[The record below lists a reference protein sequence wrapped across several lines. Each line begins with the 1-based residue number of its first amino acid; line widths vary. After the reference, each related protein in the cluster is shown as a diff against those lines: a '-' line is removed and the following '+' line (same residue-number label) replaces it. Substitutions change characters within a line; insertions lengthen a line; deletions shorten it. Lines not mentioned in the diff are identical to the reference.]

1 MEYSIV
7 LSIRH
12 ISDFQSFES
21 PIDGEYL
28 NAFSDE
34 QRRKESVAARLELNR
49 LAQLHWGED
58 LAQMGFHKNSNGK
71 PMLGNGLH
79 CSISHADGWVFVGM
93 GAVPFGIDIE
103 RFNLNEHLF
112 LEHAFSPETWKTLRN
127 HPWRAYVGFSEKEAI
142 AKKNGTGFLIDPKSI
157 EKAPSDWLTSY
168 RMTSPHQEAY
178 VLTVCA
184 DSKVPIKIDHTAD
197 IALGASLDIAT
208 LIEGY
213 ASGLLDVA
221 SVVSECLH
229 RIERQDPH
237 YRSVLHINSRA
248 MQEAQRLDAE
258 WASSGKLRGAL
269 HGVPVLIKANIQ
281 TSDAMPTSCGSVLLE
296 NHFASEDAPIVR
308 NLKELGAVI
317 LGKTNLSEFCNYV
330 SNASPSG
337 FSSLGGTTLSIWG
350 PDYAVGGSSSGSAV
364 AAAAHFCSFAIGTET
379 DGSVVYPAA
388 LNSVFAYKPA
398 DFASL
403 ADGVLGISTYFD
415 RIGLFADSLQN
426 LDFARKQLF
435 PRPDA
440 IHSTSI
446 WLERTSFDEEEE
458 AAELIAALNSRIAE
472 AGLSIVKCQL
482 SEAIEPYF
490 SALDIICKT
499 EFKRDTLPKLPMSS
513 DDFLAYC
520 RTELL
525 HKHHPDIEEIER
537 SSSSNHAEDGSYQD
551 AISQLET
558 LREEW
563 HLRFEDAGFPIVLAL
578 TTGPSEIASIATLLG
593 LSHVVIPWDNDG
605 KCNPPLGISLM
616 ANEGKVGDLIHSA
629 RMIFGVPLPV

>member
-1 MEYSIV
+1 MEYAIA

-12 ISDFQSFES
+12 ISDFESFES
-21 PIDGEYL
+21 PIDEDYL
-28 NAFSDE
+28 KAFSDE
-34 QRRKESVAARLELNR
+34 QRRKESAAARIELNR

-58 LAQMGFHKNSNGK
+58 LTQMGFHKNPNGK
-71 PMLGNGLH
+71 PVLSNGLH

-103 RFNLNEHLF
+103 RYNPNEHLF
-112 LEHAFSPETWKTLRN
+112 LEHAFSPETWKTVRN
-127 HPWRAYVGFSEKEAI
+127 HPWRAYVGFSEKEAV

-168 RMTSPHQEAY
+168 RMTSPQQEAY

-184 DSKVPIKIDHTAD
+184 DSKVPINIDHAAD

-229 RIERQDPH
+229 RIERQDSL
-237 YRSVLHINSRA
+237 YRSVLHINPRA
-248 MQEAQRLDAE
+248 MQEAQKLDAE

-296 NHFASEDAPIVR
+296 NHFASEDAQIVR

-330 SNASPSG
+330 SNISPSG

-350 PDYAVGGSSSGSAV
+350 PDHPVGGSSSGSAV

-388 LNSVFAYKPA
+388 HNSVFAYKPA
-398 DFASL
+398 DYAPL
-403 ADGVLGISTYFD
+403 VDGVVGISTYFD
-415 RIGLFADSLQN
+415 RIGIFADSLQN

-440 IHSTSI
+440 IRSTSI
-446 WLERTSFDEEEE
+446 WMETTSFEEEDE
-458 AAELIAALNSRIAE
+458 AAELIAALTSRITE
-472 AGLSIVKCQL
+472 AGLSIAQCQL

-499 EFKRDTLPKLPMSS
+499 EFKRDTLPQLPMSS
-513 DDFLAYC
+513 DDFLAFC
-520 RTELL
+520 RTALL
-525 HKHHPDIEEIER
+525 HKHHPDIREIER
-537 SSSSNHAEDGSYQD
+537 SIFSNHSEDGSYQ
-551 AISQLET
+551 AALSLVEK

-563 HLRFEDAGFPIVLAL
+563 HARFEDADFQIVMAL

-616 ANEGKVGDLIHSA
+616 ANEGKVGDLIHAA